1 MIQHVSWMCKGVK
14 RIPVNMCATEIFVR
28 QIQFNIFPIFRCS
41 LYSLGVISY
50 DILTLIEGVLCMQMI
65 PVVSSNLEA
74 IGYDSETQILRVMFK
89 ESVYDYFDV
98 PQYEFDNLL
107 NAESKGKYHAAHIKF
122 SYRYKRQ

>member
-1 MIQHVSWMCKGVK
+1 
-14 RIPVNMCATEIFVR
+14 
-28 QIQFNIFPIFRCS
+28 
-41 LYSLGVISY
+41 
-50 DILTLIEGVLCMQMI
+50 MQMI

-74 IGYDSETQILRVMFK
+74 IGYDSDTQILRVMFK

>member
-1 MIQHVSWMCKGVK
+1 
-14 RIPVNMCATEIFVR
+14 MCAAEIFVR
-28 QIQFNIFPIFRCS
+28 QIQFNIFPIFRYS
-41 LYSLGVISY
+41 LYSWEVISY

-122 SYRYKRQ
+122 SYRYKRQWADNAFIILIWSHF

>member
-1 MIQHVSWMCKGVK
+1 
-14 RIPVNMCATEIFVR
+14 
-28 QIQFNIFPIFRCS
+28 
-41 LYSLGVISY
+41 
-50 DILTLIEGVLCMQMI
+50 MQMI

-74 IGYDSETQILRVMFK
+74 IGYGSETQILRVMFK

-122 SYRYKRQ
+122 SYRYKRQWADNAFIIPIKGHF

>member
-1 MIQHVSWMCKGVK
+1 
-14 RIPVNMCATEIFVR
+14 MCATEIFVR